1 MCEPLRNVSEYLTQ
15 VVTAHA
21 LSEINNQEQLSLAYV
36 LHLVGVPSALAVTIA
51 KVQYAMMLLLGIV
64 LVRNAAKAYGP
75 AIVPF
80 GAVSFVLIGG
90 PFLHVT
96 QVVAALPAALL
107 MAGRS
112 KSKSAAAA
120 ATLLAI
126 PWLDYATVLTVLPIA
141 VAVSYAMVRKLCGQ
155 SIRAAS
161 TFVVVSTSFIVAS
174 AFYVAGDR
182 LRGRPA
188 YGNVA
193 PSAMAETTWRT
204 LVDFDRHGHIWLS
217 SLAKIP
223 TEAALV
229 IIIGLIA
236 RETLE
241 RQMTGSHVPL
251 SRISLKVIA
260 QQVERA

>member
-1 MCEPLRNVSEYLTQ
+1 MCEPLRNVPEYLTH

-36 LHLVGVPSALAVTIA
+36 LHLVGVPSTLAVTVA
-51 KVQYAMMLLLGIV
+51 KIQYVIMLVFGILLA
-64 LVRNAAKAYGP
+64 RNAAEAYGP

-107 MAGRS
+107 MTGRLR
-112 KSKSAAAA
+112 SKSAAAA

-126 PWLDYATVLTVLPIA
+126 PWLNYATVLTVLPIA
-141 VAVSYAMVRKLCGQ
+141 VAVCYAMARHLCGQ
-155 SIRAAS
+155 SVRVAS
-161 TFVVVSTSFIVAS
+161 TFVAVSTFGIVAS

-182 LRGRPA
+182 LNGRPI
-188 YGNVA
+188 YGNA
-193 PSAMAETTWRT
+193 PASAMAETTWRT

-217 SLAKIP
+217 SLAKVP

-229 IIIGLIA
+229 IIVALIA
-236 RETLE
+236 RETLGQ
-241 RQMTGSHVPL
+241 RMISTRGQL
-251 SRISLKVIA
+251 SRVSLSNSTA
-260 QQVERA
+260 S